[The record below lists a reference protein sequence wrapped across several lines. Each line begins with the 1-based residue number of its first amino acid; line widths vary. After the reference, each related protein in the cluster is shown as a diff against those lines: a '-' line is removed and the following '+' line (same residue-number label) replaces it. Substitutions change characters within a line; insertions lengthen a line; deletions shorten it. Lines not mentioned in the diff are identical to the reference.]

1 MKSALLAAAAALPL
15 ETRSLPLE
23 TREDPG
29 PDFTALTRTLDEV
42 RAAVDAGDKKR
53 GDELKALQ
61 DRLDAL
67 EVRTR
72 RPAPDPNNP
81 PDEAAELQRRAFTG
95 FLRRGRESLSPDEVR
110 SMIVGDDTKGGYL
123 APSQFVAEVLKGIV
137 EFSPVRQAARVGATS
152 AGEVILPK
160 RTGRPTASWVGET
173 EERSG
178 TEAAY
183 GQLEIPINE
192 SACYV
197 DVSLR
202 LLEDSAVNIDAEV
215 ASDLAEEFGRL
226 EGEAFVVGDGVKKPV
241 GLMNAEDLAYTPS
254 GHASAFVAPTS
265 SVSPVDCLLTLMYA
279 LPTAYRNQAAWMMN
293 SNTIGMVRKFKTAEG
308 AYIWQPPVQAGQPS
322 TLLGR
327 PVIEANDMDN
337 VGANAFPIV
346 FGDFNRAY
354 RIYDRTA
361 LSIMRDPFTQAT
373 KGLVRFHA
381 RRRVGGAPVMAE
393 AMRALKIATT

>member
-29 PDFTALTRTLDEV
+29 PDFTALTRSLEEV
-42 RAAVDAGDKKR
+42 RSAVEAGDKKR
-53 GDELKALQ
+53 ADELKALQ
-61 DRLDAL
+61 DRLDAI
-67 EVRTR
+67 EVRNK
-72 RPAPDPNNP
+72 RPVVDPDDTDK
-81 PDEAAELQRRAFTG
+81 DEAAQLQRRAFMG
-95 FLRRGRESLSPDEVR
+95 FLRRGVERMAPDEAR
-110 SMIVGDDTKGGYL
+110 SLIVGDDTKGGYL
-123 APSQFVAEVLKGIV
+123 APSQFVAEVLKGVV

-173 EERSG
+173 EDRTG
-178 TEAAY
+178 TEASY

-202 LLEDSAVNIDAEV
+202 LLEDSAINVEAEV
-215 ASDLAEEFGRL
+215 ASDLAEEFGRQ
-226 EGEAFVVGDGVKKPV
+226 EGEAFVVGDGVKKPI
-241 GLMNAEDLAYTPS
+241 GLMSAEDLAYTPS
-254 GHASAFVAPTS
+254 GGASNFAS
-265 SVSPVDCLLTLMYA
+265 SNPADALITLMYA
-279 LPTAYRNQAAWMMN
+279 LPTAYRNRAAWMMN
-293 SNTIGMVRKFKTAEG
+293 SNTIGAVRKFKDSTG
-308 AYIWQPPVQAGQPS
+308 QYLWQPPVQAGQPA

-327 PVIEANDMDN
+327 PVVEAEDMDD

-354 RIYDRTA
+354 RIYDRVA
-361 LSIMRDPFTQAT
+361 LSIMRDPYTLAT
-373 KGLVRFHA
+373 KGQVRFHA

-393 AMRALKIATT
+393 AMRALKIATS